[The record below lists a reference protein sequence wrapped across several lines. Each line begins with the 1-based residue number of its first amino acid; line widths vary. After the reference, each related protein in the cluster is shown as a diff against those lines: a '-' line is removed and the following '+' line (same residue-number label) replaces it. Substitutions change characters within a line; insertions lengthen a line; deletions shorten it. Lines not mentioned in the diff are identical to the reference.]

1 MSVSLYIGDPSLDAK
16 IISSTT
22 GLWKSILSEI
32 LFFIN
37 PKSTDFLISD
47 FNSLILPIQISS
59 LPSLVLHIGSG
70 VPQNLDLLKF
80 QSTRFSS
87 QLPKRPVPVD
97 SGCQLMSLFLLIKS
111 SLSLVEF
118 INQDSRG

>member
-16 IISSTT
+16 IISSTK
-22 GLWKSILSEI
+22 GLCKSILSEI

-97 SGCQLMSLFLLIKS
+97 LGCQLISLFLLIKS